1 MQINSS
7 LPSPYLPVTLDQQR
21 QVTSPVGAPQPLN
34 SAAQQES
41 AVRSVENM
49 RQAEQV
55 LRRQAS
61 ARRFQQVLED
71 PRSQRAL
78 KSYEAVQSGQERDY
92 VSAVLGIDV
101 YA

>member
-7 LPSPYLPVTLDQQR
+7 FSSPYLPVTLDPQR
-21 QVTSPVGAPQPLN
+21 QAMAPVTAPQPLN
-34 SAAQQES
+34 TPVQQES
-41 AVRSVENM
+41 AVRSVESM
-49 RQAEQV
+49 RQAEQM

-61 ARRFQQVLED
+61 ERRFQQVMED

-78 KSYEAVQSGQERDY
+78 KSYQSVQSGQERDY